1 MFIHHARLDHL
12 LVPAQYF
19 SPEQHRRE
27 LERLFLP
34 SWHLLATTA
43 ELPRHGDFLT
53 VDLFGRPVL
62 VRNFHGD
69 IRAFLNVCAHR
80 HCLLTHAPR
89 GNDPRFRCQYHG
101 WEYTK
106 EGHTGR
112 IPDAGCFRPFDR
124 DNARLTTL
132 PTESCGQ
139 LIFVRLK
146 DEGPSLAEFLGPY
159 HAYCAESFAPPFR
172 EAWRWEGCYEAN
184 WKVPIENSLESYH
197 VPCLHGKTFGRFPPE
212 EKCEHELTEQYTWF
226 KTRDESFGNRF
237 QSWFARRLGVP
248 STLIY
253 EQHHVHPHM
262 TFASLDV
269 FRLVQVVYP
278 TSPTTC
284 RQKVWLF
291 TARGHRPGWMRKIL
305 GRLIAPVVTVVTRQI
320 VFEDRAIYPDIQR
333 GLEASRSRGVIGTR
347 EERVY
352 VFQKYVL
359 DRCGVPPSSV
369 EPSLRQSR
377 F

>member
-1 MFIHHARLDHL
+1 MLEIYEKVEGEL
-12 LVPAQYF
+12 LILGKLG
-19 SPEQHRRE
+19 S
-27 LERLFLP
+27 
-34 SWHLLATTA
+34 
-43 ELPRHGDFLT
+43 G
-53 VDLFGRPVL
+53 
-62 VRNFHGD
+62 
-69 IRAFLNVCAHR
+69 
-80 HCLLTHAPR
+80 
-89 GNDPRFRCQYHG
+89 
-101 WEYTK
+101 K
-106 EGHTGR
+106 
-112 IPDAGCFRPFDR
+112 
-124 DNARLTTL
+124 TTL
-132 PTESCGQ
+132 LLDLALG
-139 LIFVRLK
+139 LIER
-146 DEGPSLAEFLGPY
+146 AE
-159 HAYCAESFAPPFR
+159 
-172 EAWRWEGCYEAN
+172 
-184 WKVPIENSLESYH
+184 
-197 VPCLHGKTFGRFPPE
+197 
-212 EKCEHELTEQYTWF
+212 
-226 KTRDESFGNRF
+226 RDESFGNRF